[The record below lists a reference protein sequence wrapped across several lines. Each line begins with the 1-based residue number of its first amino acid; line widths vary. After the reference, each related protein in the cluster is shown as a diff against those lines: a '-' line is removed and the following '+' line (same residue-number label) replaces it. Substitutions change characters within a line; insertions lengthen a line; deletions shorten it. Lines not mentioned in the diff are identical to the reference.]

1 MNEVD
6 PMVAELPDKLRDYI
20 LRSGVAL
27 AVSTADGDVPLTLVN
42 QRFCDLTGYAREDV
56 EGHNCRFLQGPATD
70 DASRAALHDF
80 VHDPAQNDGRFIVLN
95 YRKDG
100 LAFHNLVFMTRLR
113 NREGRARFI
122 LASQFDMT
130 TAQQRKGLRS
140 NDETLS
146 RDLADLKMMG
156 QQFGL
161 AMEASAASISNSIA
175 MLARLNLDE

>member
-1 MNEVD
+1 MNKVD
-6 PMVAELPDKLRDYI
+6 PLVEELPEKLRDYI

-27 AVSTADGDVPLTLVN
+27 AVSTAEGDVPLTLVN
-42 QRFCDLTGYAREDV
+42 RRFCDLTGYDREDV
-56 EGHNCRFLQGPATD
+56 EGRNCRLLQGPATD
-70 DASRAALHDF
+70 EASRAALRDF
-80 VHDPAQNDGRFIVLN
+80 VHDPAQNDGRFFVLN
-95 YRKDG
+95 HRKDG
-100 LAFHNLVFMTRLR
+100 SSFHNLVFMTRLR
-113 NREGRARFI
+113 NSEGRVRFI

-146 RDLADLKMMG
+146 RDLADLRTMG

-161 AMEASAASISNSIA
+161 AMEASAASISNSVA

>member
-1 MNEVD
+1 
-6 PMVAELPDKLRDYI
+6 MVAELPGKLRDYI

-27 AVSTADGDVPLTLVN
+27 AVSTVEDDVPLTLVN
-42 QRFCDLTGYAREDV
+42 QGFCNLTGYDPDDV
-56 EGHNCRFLQGPATD
+56 VGRNCRLLQGPRTD

-80 VHDPAQNDGRFIVLN
+80 VHDPEQDDGRFAVLN

-100 LAFHNLVFMTRLR
+100 STFRNFVFMTRLR
-113 NREGRARFI
+113 NSDGVARFI

-130 TAQQRKGLRS
+130 TTERRRSLPS
-140 NDETLS
+140 NDEALS
-146 RDLADLKMMG
+146 RDLADLRTMG

-161 AMEASAASISNSIA
+161 AMEASAESISNSIA